1 MSMYRQLWLAIVVST
16 MLALLGSLLAATLSA
31 RAYLSEQLTMKN
43 ADNASALA
51 LSLNQRHA
59 DAVELELT
67 VAALFDSGHYEL
79 IRITDPF
86 GRALVE
92 RLAPAGNYPVPNWF
106 VAMLPIESAPGRAQ
120 ISDGWKQLGSIEL
133 ISHSRF
139 AYQALWKSVWQTVTT
154 LLVAGVVGGYL
165 GSLVLRRL
173 RKPLKAVIDQAQAIA
188 ERRFVTIP
196 EPSVPELKRLAG
208 AMNATVTRLKSMFD
222 EEAARLEA
230 VRREANCDTLTGLAN
245 RNHFLA
251 YFKEELCDEN
261 CLGGSLIVIR
271 LAGLAETNR
280 RLGRADTDEL
290 LKKLGAVIGLA
301 ATSQP
306 DGIAARLNGADFAVL
321 LPGTQHARGNA
332 ERLLEQLIEEAA
344 PYVGN
349 EPTAYMGVGHYL
361 CGSSFS
367 TIMSQVDTALASVET
382 QGHNGIAEASL
393 VGDDEAPR
401 SGEDWAQ
408 MIRRALDQG
417 WVRLVSFPVINMA
430 GEILHRECPLRL
442 MLDEHG
448 DWLPAGRFLPMAE
461 RLRLTSRLDLAAVGL
476 GLKQLADDPQLKG
489 LAINL
494 SASSVADQD
503 FRRQIVSQLRQQPQ
517 VAARLWLEI
526 AETGA
531 LRQFDAF
538 SQFIGALKVTGCRV
552 GVEHFGRQFSQI
564 GLLHNLGLDY
574 LKIDGTFVRGLDSN
588 LGNQTFLKGLASI
601 AHGIDLIV
609 IAEGV
614 ATNAEL
620 SALAS
625 IGIDGATGP
634 AVNDPA

>member
-16 MLALLGSLLAATLSA
+16 MLALLGSLLASTLSA

-51 LSLNQRHA
+51 LSLSQRHA

-86 GRALVE
+86 GHAMVE
-92 RLAPAGNYPVPNWF
+92 RLAPAGNYAVPNWF
-106 VAMLPIESAPGRAQ
+106 VALLPIQSAPGRAQ

-139 AYQALWKSVWQTVTT
+139 AYQALWKSVWQMVAA
-154 LLVAGVVGGYL
+154 LLVAGIVGGYL

-251 YFKEELCDEN
+251 YFKEQLFDEN

-280 RLGRADTDEL
+280 RLGRSDTDEL
-290 LKKLGAVIGLA
+290 LKKLGTVIGLA
-301 ATSQP
+301 ATSQA

-344 PYVGN
+344 PYVGS
-349 EPTAYMGVGHYL
+349 EPTAYIGVGHYL

-367 TIMSQVDTALASVET
+367 MIMSQVDSALASVET

-408 MIRRALDQG
+408 MISRALDQG

-430 GEILHRECPLRL
+430 GDILHRECPLRL

-476 GLKQLADDPQLKG
+476 GLKQLAEDPQLKG

-503 FRRQIVSQLRQQPQ
+503 FRRVVVSQLRQQPQ

-538 SQFIGALKVTGCRV
+538 SQFVGALKVTGCRV

-574 LKIDGTFVRGLDSN
+574 LKIDGTFIRGLDSN
-588 LGNQTFLKGLASI
+588 PGNQTFLKGLASI
-601 AHGIDLIV
+601 AHGIGLIV

-614 ATNAEL
+614 ATDAEMA
-620 SALAS
+620 ALAAA
-625 IGIDGATGP
+625 GIDGATGP
-634 AVNDPA
+634 AIRYP

>member
-16 MLALLGSLLAATLSA
+16 MLALLGSLLASTLSA
-31 RAYLSEQLTMKN
+31 RAYLSEQLSMKN

-51 LSLNQRHA
+51 LSLSQRHP
-59 DAVELELT
+59 DAIEVELT

-86 GRALVE
+86 GLAMVE
-92 RLAPAGNYPVPNWF
+92 RLAPAGNYDVPNWF
-106 VAMLPIESAPGRAQ
+106 VALLPIESAPGRAQ
-120 ISDGWKQLGSIEL
+120 ISDGWKQFGSIEL

-139 AYQALWKSVWQTVTT
+139 AYQALWKSVWQMVAA

-173 RKPLKAVIDQAQAIA
+173 RKPLKAVIDQAQAIT

-196 EPSVPELKRLAG
+196 EPAVPELKRLAG

-222 EEAARLEA
+222 EEAARLDA
-230 VRREANCDTLTGLAN
+230 VRREANCDMLTGLAN

-251 YFKEELCDEN
+251 YFKEQLFDEN
-261 CLGGSLIVIR
+261 SLGGSLIVIR

-280 RLGRADTDEL
+280 RLGRTDTDEL
-290 LKKLGAVIGLA
+290 LKKLGAVIGQA
-301 ATSQP
+301 AASQP
-306 DGIAARLNGADFAVL
+306 DGIAARLNGADFALL
-321 LPGTQHARGNA
+321 LPGLQHVRGNA
-332 ERLLEQLIEEAA
+332 ERLLDQLVEEAA

-349 EPTAYMGVGHYL
+349 EATAYIGVGSYL
-361 CGSSFS
+361 CGSSF
-367 TIMSQVDTALASVET
+367 TVIMSQVDAALAGVES
-382 QGHNGIAEASL
+382 QGTNGIAEANPVS
-393 VGDDEAPR
+393 DDEAPR
-401 SGEDWAQ
+401 SGEEWAQ

-417 WVRLVSFPVINMA
+417 WVRLVSFPVINMTGA
-430 GEILHRECPLRL
+430 ILHRECPLRL

-494 SASSVADQD
+494 SASSVADPD
-503 FRRQIVSQLRQQPQ
+503 FRRLIVSQLRQQPQ

-531 LRQFDAF
+531 LRHFDAF
-538 SQFIGALKVTGCRV
+538 SQFVGELKVTGCRV

-634 AVNDPA
+634 AICYPE